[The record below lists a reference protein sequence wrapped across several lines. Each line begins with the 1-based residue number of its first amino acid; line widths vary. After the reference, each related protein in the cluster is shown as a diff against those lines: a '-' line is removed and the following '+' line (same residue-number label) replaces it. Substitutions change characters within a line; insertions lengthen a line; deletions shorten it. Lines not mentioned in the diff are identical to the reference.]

1 MGRLETFNL
10 PGSVAGSVE
19 VAVGVTQFEVDK
31 GGFGF
36 GLVVVTC
43 VEIGQGDGV
52 EVALGSCVRGGDDS
66 GGSGQSS
73 SEGDELHFEE
83 LERGL
88 CLVMVGD

>member
-36 GLVVVTC
+36 GLVVVAC
-43 VEIGQGDGV
+43 VEIGEGDGV
-52 EVALGSCVRGGDDS
+52 EIALS
-66 GGSGQSS
+66 
-73 SEGDELHFEE
+73 
-83 LERGL
+83 
-88 CLVMVGD
+88 